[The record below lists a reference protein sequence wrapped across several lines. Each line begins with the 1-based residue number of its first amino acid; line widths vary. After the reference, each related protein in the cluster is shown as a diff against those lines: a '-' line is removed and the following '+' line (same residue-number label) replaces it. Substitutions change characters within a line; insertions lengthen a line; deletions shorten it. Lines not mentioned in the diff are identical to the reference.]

1 MARLTLRGQKQDHE
15 RRQIMA
21 KKKDVREQ
29 WASYSPEGHQIQFI
43 KPLSE
48 AEAHDYSEAKKYTD
62 VKQA

>member
-1 MARLTLRGQKQDHE
+1 
-15 RRQIMA
+15 MA